1 MSAPRRMINTMTA
14 ATCRTDHLDAVRPF
28 AEYYGYTEIYDSG
41 PCEGKL
47 VVFADAEYAQDYLN
61 GRGVL
66 GTRIEV
72 NVNRN
77 GELHCARLIV
87 DNACID
93 QVARGQGTAGERLVW
108 TAKLFIE
115 NPAKK

>member
-1 MSAPRRMINTMTA
+1 MTA
-14 ATCRTDHLDAVRPF
+14 ATSQTDHLDAVRPL

-41 PCEGKL
+41 PCDGKL
-47 VVFADAEYAQDYLN
+47 VVFADAEYANDYLH
-61 GRGVL
+61 GRGLL

-72 NVNRN
+72 TFNRN
-77 GELHCARLIV
+77 GELDHARLIF

-93 QVARGQGTAGERLVW
+93 QVARGQGTSGERLVW

-115 NPAKK
+115 NPANQ